1 MIMLKEKYKK
11 SNNLDGS
18 LRNSFSKAA
27 NDPKFKALITNLKIE
42 ENIAMK
48 YTSKLEETVH
58 ELSNCKDCKSIFEC
72 QNKIEGYVSMPS
84 LKNNRLT
91 FSCAPCKYM
100 KKQLKEI
107 EQNSNQNTYKISMKD
122 IDITDKKRIKV
133 IKWLKDFYTGYGT
146 NKEIKGLYLHGS
158 FGCGKTFL
166 ITALFN
172 ELTKKRIKTE
182 IVYFP
187 ELIREFK
194 GDFETLNEKMDYY
207 MNVDILLIDDIGA
220 EKVTEWSRDEILGT
234 ILQNRMNKSLA
245 TFFTSNLNL
254 NELEMHLSIS
264 KNSDDA
270 VKARRIIERIKQ
282 LTEDFELISANRR
295 K

>member
-1 MIMLKEKYKK
+1 MIEVKEKYKK
-11 SNNLDGS
+11 SNKLTSD
-18 LRNSFSKAA
+18 LKKAFA
-27 NDPKFKALITNLKIE
+27 KASTNTEFKAIIANLKLKE
-42 ENIAMK
+42 DMAMK
-48 YTSKLEETVH
+48 YTSKLEETVS
-58 ELSNCKDCKSIFEC
+58 ELKNCKTCKSIFEC
-72 QNKIEGYVSMPS
+72 QNNIEGYVSMPS
-84 LKNNRLT
+84 LKNDRLI
-91 FSCAPCKYM
+91 FSYAPCKYT
-100 KKQLKEI
+100 KKQDKENKANIEKNALKI
-107 EQNSNQNTYKISMKD
+107 TMKD
-122 IDITDKKRIKV
+122 IDITDKRRVNV
-133 IKWLKDFYTGYGT
+133 IKELKTFYTAYG
-146 NKEIKGLYLHGS
+146 NKEVKGLYLHGS
-158 FGCGKTFL
+158 FGSGKTFL
-166 ITALFN
+166 TTALFN
-172 ELTKKRIKTE
+172 ELGKKRIRSE

-254 NELEMHLSIS
+254 KELETHLSIS
-264 KNSDDA
+264 NNSDDA

-282 LTEDFELISANRR
+282 LTEEFELISANRR

>member
-1 MIMLKEKYKK
+1 MIEVKEKYKK
-11 SNNLDGS
+11 NNKLASNLKTA
-18 LRNSFSKAA
+18 FAKASA
-27 NDPKFKALITNLKIE
+27 DKEFKALITNLKLKE
-42 ENIAMK
+42 EIAMK
-48 YTSKLEETVH
+48 YTSKLEETVV
-58 ELSNCKDCKSIFEC
+58 ELKNCKECKSIFEC
-72 QNKIEGYVSMPS
+72 KNKIEGYILMPS

-91 FSCAPCKYM
+91 FSYAPCKYT
-100 KKQLKEI
+100 KKLVKEKKSNIEKNALKI
-107 EQNSNQNTYKISMKD
+107 TMKD
-122 IDITDKKRIKV
+122 IDITDKKRVKV
-133 IKWLKDFYTGYGT
+133 IKGLKDFYTAYGT

-166 ITALFN
+166 ITALLN
-172 ELTKKRIKTE
+172 ELGKKRIRSE

-207 MNVDILLIDDIGA
+207 IHVDILLIDDIGA

-234 ILQNRMNKSLA
+234 ILQNRMNKSLS
-245 TFFTSNLNL
+245 TFFTSNLSL
-254 NELEMHLSIS
+254 SELETHLSIS
-264 KNSDDA
+264 NNSDDA